1 MLQNLFSEKS
11 KRAGVFGAPSDGVQ
25 QSFDNKCLDILG
37 SFVEGTPIQ
46 KGIGYSCRKGLKPE
60 SPNQDDF
67 FILKVDDWTIYGVFD
82 GHGPCGHD
90 VSHFVHNAIPFLII
104 SDPNFETDIIGTM
117 RRSFRKVHH
126 LLEAAAEQPDGALD
140 CALSG
145 TTCTIV
151 IHKDKKLYVAHV
163 GDSRAVLGQKGVDGK
178 VSAINLTSD
187 HKPTRPDELARIE
200 KMGGEVRKLVGDIPH
215 RVFVKGRMY
224 PGLAMSRAIGDTV
237 GSSVG
242 VIPDPD
248 FKIVD
253 VQPEDA
259 FLIISTDGVWE
270 FISSQEA
277 VDMVARSPSDR
288 VQQSVDRVVQ
298 ESWNRWVQE
307 EENVVDDITS
317 IVAWF

>member
-1 MLQNLFSEKS
+1 
-11 KRAGVFGAPSDGVQ
+11 
-25 QSFDNKCLDILG
+25 LG
-37 SFVEGTPIQ
+37 SLVEGNSIQ
-46 KGIGYSCRKGLKPE
+46 QGIGYSCRKGLKPE

-67 FILKVDDWTIYGVFD
+67 FILKIDDWTIYGVFD
-82 GHGPCGHD
+82 GHGPCGRD

-104 SDPNFETDIIGTM
+104 SDPHFESDIIGTM

-126 LLEAAAEQPDGALD
+126 LLEAASEQPDSPMD

-145 TTCTIV
+145 TTCTII
-151 IHKDKKLYVAHV
+151 IHKNNKLYVAHV
-163 GDSRAVLGQKGVDGK
+163 GDSRAVLGRRGADGK
-178 VSAINLTSD
+178 MTAMNLTSD

-200 KMGGEVRKLVGDIPH
+200 KMGGEVKKLVGDIPH

-237 GSSVG
+237 GASVG

-253 VQPEDA
+253 VQPQDT

-277 VDMVARSPSDR
+277 VDMVAESTKDK

-298 ESWNRWVQE
+298 ESWNRWVEE